1 MDWGTLIILSFGW
14 AGICAAIAIRK
25 NREPVR
31 WALGGFLG
39 GVFVIIALAILPKLE
54 KKDGV

>member
-1 MDWGTLIILSFGW
+1 MDWGTLIVLSIGW

-31 WALGGFLG
+31 WAVAGFVMG
-39 GVFVIIALAILPKLE
+39 IFTIIALAILPKVE
-54 KKDGV
+54 KK